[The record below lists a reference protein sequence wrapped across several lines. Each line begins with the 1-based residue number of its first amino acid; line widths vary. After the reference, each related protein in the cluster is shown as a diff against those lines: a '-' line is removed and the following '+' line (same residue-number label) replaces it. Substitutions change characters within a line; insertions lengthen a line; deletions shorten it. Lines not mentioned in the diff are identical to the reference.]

1 MIKTE
6 IREDFSLPNLG
17 ERNTTYEGLD
27 IDYNKIN
34 ASNFSVSSSLVKN
47 PSLLACS
54 DSNDPDEESNN
65 NVILGFLNMKENDS
79 LFKEGN
85 VFDFINGTISELA
98 IDKKQAGNFDDF
110 YTELTQTTDNQRISV
125 SGVSLNEEIAAL
137 VKYQQLYQAASKMIN
152 TIDQIY
158 NTTINGLGV

>member
-1 MIKTE
+1 
-6 IREDFSLPNLG
+6 
-17 ERNTTYEGLD
+17 
-27 IDYNKIN
+27 
-34 ASNFSVSSSLVKN
+34 
-47 PSLLACS
+47 
-54 DSNDPDEESNN
+54 
-65 NVILGFLNMKENDS
+65 MKENDS